1 MNIHC
6 PNSVPT
12 SKYLLYK
19 SVEDSMY
26 EVHYYC
32 MACTAYLGPEK
43 LTRNCTNC
51 SNEFSADISTAE
63 GSFFLRMP
71 VKTQLQRMMKVPE
84 VAAALENRNIDE
96 ILRETNIND
105 IVHGKLYKNLLH
117 DGIIGPSDLSLLFNT
132 DGVSIFK
139 SSNFSV
145 WPLFATVNEIPPHM
159 RRKHMIMAGLWFG
172 ECKPNM
178 NTFLKPFVDELRDL
192 GADGLHS
199 PLGQTRI
206 FALCLSA
213 DAPAR
218 SLVRNSKQFNGKYG
232 CDWCKQEGTPIPNG
246 NGPPIRTYP
255 YSGEALPR
263 TDDDQRRLSIESQR
277 TGMCQ
282 QGVKGPSVVMQ
293 LPHYDSVKGICSE
306 SQHTAF
312 LGVTRHFVGT
322 WLDSA
327 NRAEA
332 YYIGDQVK
340 KLDER
345 LQDIAPPSEIT
356 RCPRSLK
363 TRKYWKASEW
373 RALLF
378 YSLVVFQG
386 I

>member
-1 MNIHC
+1 MGGDSVQNEEMDQGDDEDWHDNGVDSGGDDEDDDFQHGDGEEGNEPDDNYQGFSLEDGNLPIYPDAPITKSQSLLLIVSYVLRDGLSDSALDDLLSLMNIHC

-43 LTRNCTNC
+43 LTRNCKNC
-51 SNEFSADISTAE
+51 GNEFSADISTAE

-96 ILRETNIND
+96 ILRETNINY

-145 WPLFATVNEIPPHM
+145 WPLFATINEISPHM
-159 RRKHMIMAGLWFG
+159 HRKHMIMAGLWFG

-206 FALCLSA
+206 FALC
-213 DAPAR
+213 
-218 SLVRNSKQFNGKYG
+218 
-232 CDWCKQEGTPIPNG
+232 
-246 NGPPIRTYP
+246 
-255 YSGEALPR
+255 
-263 TDDDQRRLSIESQR
+263 
-277 TGMCQ
+277 
-282 QGVKGPSVVMQ
+282 
-293 LPHYDSVKGICSE
+293 
-306 SQHTAF
+306 
-312 LGVTRHFVGT
+312 
-322 WLDSA
+322 
-327 NRAEA
+327 
-332 YYIGDQVK
+332 
-340 KLDER
+340 
-345 LQDIAPPSEIT
+345 IT
-356 RCPRSLK
+356 RRPSFVDARLGCSSDFLVNIDQQADNPNICIYPGDILQKCIFMKTDVSSYLCPLPSRF
-363 TRKYWKASEW
+363 YWD
-373 RALLF
+373 
-378 YSLVVFQG
+378 
-386 I
+386 